1 MLFGASVNLLFFS
14 SFSPGKKTIVIKLC
28 VCPCLLIA
36 LELIK
41 TKLDKAVMF
50 SNIVQSLYV
59 GEKSVWVHRRNFV
72 NSPSV
77 WRENREVKFSVRRQH
92 SPMRAFSG

>member
-1 MLFGASVNLLFFS
+1 MLFGASANLLFFS

-28 VCPCLLIA
+28 VCPCFLIA

-50 SNIVQSLYV
+50 SNTVQSLYV
-59 GEKSVWVHRRNFV
+59 GGKKCLGAQE
-72 NSPSV
+72 
-77 WRENREVKFSVRRQH
+77 ELCE
-92 SPMRAFSG
+92 

>member
-14 SFSPGKKTIVIKLC
+14 SFSPGRKTIVIKLC
-28 VCPCLLIA
+28 VCPCFLIA

-50 SNIVQSLYV
+50 SNTVQSLSV

-92 SPMRAFSG
+92 SPMRAFSC

>member
-92 SPMRAFSG
+92 SPMRAFSC